1 MKRFLVILFAAAFV
15 MAAGSA
21 FGTSPDGAEVEAWE
35 WDGTEWVPAVDGR
48 LFTEITEGQEGTL
61 SGNCNK
67 KYWQFDVLITA
78 SIAQWI
84 DWHITWNEW
93 HWYIRKPGKY
103 GGNCIQACIASNGDI
118 DIGFAG
124 LDNLVS
130 PDAVNPEIPVMYA
143 HDMTDGAPLNP
154 LFNPD
159 AVWSTPAELNEFG
172 ILLPDSEELHNGLG
186 LCWKLYNQIEVVECN
201 TACEYSNEAT
211 IYLTLVN
218 QKDWIDP
225 ATGDWWDTP

>member
-1 MKRFLVILFAAAFV
+1 MKRFLVFLLAAAFV

-21 FGTSPDGAEVEAWE
+21 FGTPPPGAEVEAWY
-35 WDGTEWVPAVDGR
+35 WDGTEWLPSVDGR
-48 LFTEITEGQEGTL
+48 LFTEITPGEILEGD
-61 SGNCNK
+61 CNK
-67 KYWQFDVLITA
+67 QSWQFDVSISA

-118 DIGFAG
+118 KIAFAGFA
-124 LDNLVS
+124 NLMS

-143 HDMTDGAPLNP
+143 HDMVVGAPPLNP
-154 LFNPD
+154 LLNPL

-172 ILLPDSEELHNGLG
+172 ILLPDSENLHNE
-186 LCWKLYNQIEVVECN
+186 LCWKLYNQIEVVDCN
-201 TACEYSNEAT
+201 TACEYTNEAT
-211 IYLTLVN
+211 ITLTLEN
-218 QKDWIDP
+218 QKDWIDG
-225 ATGDWWDTP
+225 ATGGWWTP